1 MRRIIGWLTTVLLTA
16 CLAPGFARADVDLR
30 ATGISFDRGEDGGIV
45 VHGFYGVWHD
55 EGQVPFL
62 VHVELRQL
70 RDGEV
75 VRTLW
80 SSIHGGKMKGS
91 SDCQAGCRYQDC
103 IGSCMVD
110 TTRGRC
116 RTLLARCGD
125 ARAKKVCMCEV
136 VTPASSVREV
146 RSGDVFE
153 LSVEPVGIGDLDPS
167 DNVIRMTWR

>member
-55 EGQVPFL
+55 EGQAPFQ
-62 VHVELRQL
+62 VHAELRQL

-75 VRTLW
+75 IRTLW
-80 SSIHGGKMKGS
+80 SSTHGGNMQGN
-91 SDCQAGCRYQDC
+91 SDCQAGCHYQEC
-103 IGSCMVD
+103 IGTCTVD
-110 TTRGRC
+110 TIKGTCKTFVEKCNAEKG
-116 RTLLARCGD
+116 
-125 ARAKKVCMCEV
+125 KEECMCEIPSPPNTV
-136 VTPASSVREV
+136 LDVLV
-146 RSGDVFE
+146 GDVFE